1 MKKFL
6 SALLAVIV
14 ILAAVVLSRTLLLQ
28 SKQIPAPGLATIAV
42 DKDAAAG
49 RLATILGF
57 PTISHSSREDFD
69 PRPFIA
75 LRRFLETAYPNM
87 HRELE
92 REIVNGYSLLYT
104 WPGSDAALAP
114 VLLMGHMDVVPVE
127 PGTEGRWEH
136 PPFGGVID
144 GGYVW
149 GRGAMDDKA
158 SVTSIFEA
166 VETLLGQGFAPAR
179 TVYFAFGHDEEVGG
193 EEGAL
198 KVAELLAG
206 RGVHF
211 EFVLDEGMAIRQG
224 ILPGF
229 NLPVAAVSVAEKGYV
244 TLELTAHA
252 EGGHSARPPELTAVG
267 ALARAIA
274 SLEAHRLAPSLDGP
288 TGAMFAYL
296 ASEMPFTQR
305 MMVANQWLF
314 GGLLTSS
321 LAASRATNPM
331 VRTTTA
337 ATVIHGGIKDNVL
350 PTTATALVNFRV
362 RPGETGREVITHA
375 RKVIRDGAVEIDF
388 YQGAVT
394 DPSPVASIDGIGFR
408 AIERAVRTIYPE
420 VLVSPGLTLGATD
433 SRHYIPVSD
442 NVYRFVPIWFTRNDT
457 GRVHGTNE
465 RLSVDNLEKIIKFY
479 ALVIT
484 GAAG

>member
-14 ILAAVVLSRTLLLQ
+14 ILVAVVLSRTFLLE
-28 SKQIPAPGLATIAV
+28 SKQIPAPGMATIAV

-49 RLATILGF
+49 RLATIIGF
-57 PTISHSSREDFD
+57 PTVSHSSREDFH

-75 LRRFLETAYPNM
+75 LRQFIETGYPHM
-87 HRELE
+87 HRDLE

-104 WPGSDAALAP
+104 WPGSDTSLAP
-114 VLLMGHMDVVPVE
+114 VLLTGHMDVVPVE

-136 PPFGGVID
+136 PPFAGVID

-166 VETLLGQGFAPAR
+166 VEILLDQGFEPAR
-179 TVYFAFGHDEEVGG
+179 TIYFAFGHDEEVGG
-193 EEGAL
+193 DEGAL
-198 KVAELLAG
+198 KVAELLG
-206 RGVHF
+206 ERGVHF

-229 NLPVAAVSVAEKGYV
+229 NMPVAAVSVAEKGYV
-244 TLELTAHA
+244 TLELTAHGD
-252 EGGHSARPPELTAVG
+252 GGHSARPPRLTAIG
-267 ALARAIA
+267 ALARAIS
-274 SLEAHRLAPSLDGP
+274 SLEANRLAPSLDGP
-288 TGAMFAYL
+288 TGAMFSYL

-321 LAASRATNPM
+321 LAASRSTNPM

-337 ATVIHGGIKDNVL
+337 ATMINAGIKDNVL

-375 RKVIRDGAVEIDF
+375 REVIRDAAVEIDF
-388 YQGAVT
+388 YEGSVT

-408 AIERAVRTIYPE
+408 AVERAVRTIYPE

-433 SRHYIPVSD
+433 SRHYIPVAD
-442 NVYRFVPIWFTRNDT
+442 NVYRFVPIWFTRNDV

-484 GAAG
+484 DVAG

>member
-14 ILAAVVLSRTLLLQ
+14 ILVAVVLSRTLLLK
-28 SKQIPAPGLATIAV
+28 SKQIAAPGLATIAV

-49 RLATILGF
+49 RFAAILRF
-57 PTISHSSREDFD
+57 PTISHSSRGDFD
-69 PRPFIA
+69 TAPFVA
-75 LRRFLETAYPNM
+75 LREFLETSYPNV
-87 HRELE
+87 HRELA
-92 REIVNGYSLLYT
+92 REIVNDYSLLYM
-104 WPGSDAALAP
+104 WRGNDAALAP
-114 VLLMGHMDVVPVE
+114 VLLTGHMDVAPVE

-136 PPFGGVID
+136 PPFAGVID

-149 GRGAMDDKA
+149 GRGAMEDKA

-179 TVYFAFGHDEEVGG
+179 TIYFAFGHDAEVGG
-193 EEGAL
+193 DEGAL
-198 KVAELLAG
+198 KVAELLG
-206 RGVHF
+206 ERGVHF

-229 NLPVAAVSVAEKGYV
+229 NMPVATVSVAEKGYV
-244 TLELTAHA
+244 TLELTARA
-252 EGGHSARPPELTAVG
+252 DGGHSARPPQRTAVG
-267 ALARAIA
+267 ALARAIS
-274 SLEAHRLAPSLDGP
+274 SLEANRLPPSLDGP
-288 TGAMFAYL
+288 TGTMFSYL

-314 GGLLTSS
+314 GGLLMSS
-321 LAASRATNPM
+321 LTASRSTNPM

-337 ATVIHGGIKDNVL
+337 ATVIHAGIKDNVL

-375 RKVIRDGAVEIDF
+375 RKVIRDPNVEIDF
-388 YQGAVT
+388 YGDLVT

-408 AIERAVRTIYPE
+408 AVERAVRTIYPE
-420 VLVSPGLTLGATD
+420 VLVSPGLTLEATD
-433 SRHYIPVSD
+433 SRHYIPVAD
-442 NVYRFVPIWFTRNDT
+442 NVYHFVPIWFMRNDI

-484 GAAG
+484 EVAG